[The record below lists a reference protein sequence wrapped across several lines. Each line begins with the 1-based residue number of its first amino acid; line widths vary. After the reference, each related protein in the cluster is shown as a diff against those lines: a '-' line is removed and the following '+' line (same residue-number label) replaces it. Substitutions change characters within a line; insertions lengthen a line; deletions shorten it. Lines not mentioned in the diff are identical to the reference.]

1 MSPTV
6 LDDMLQVKGAL
17 GATVVAFG
25 GVVSYLVRRVNQLEL
40 DKDHL
45 REKITAVH
53 HAMELTSQ
61 RLTIMFDNLNKRT
74 D

>member
-1 MSPTV
+1 MSPSV

-25 GVVSYLVRRVNQLEL
+25 GIISYLIRRIGQLET

-45 REKITAVH
+45 REKITEVQ
-53 HAMELTSQ
+53 HALELTSQ
-61 RLTIMFDNLNKRT
+61 RLTIMFDNLSKRSE
-74 D
+74 

>member
-1 MSPTV
+1 MSPS
-6 LDDMLQVKGAL
+6 LIDDMLQVKGAL

-25 GVVSYLVRRVNQLEL
+25 GIISYLLRRINQLET

-45 REKITAVH
+45 KEKITEVQ

-61 RLTIMFDNLNKRT
+61 RLTIMFENLSKRSE
-74 D
+74 

>member
-1 MSPTV
+1 MSPS
-6 LDDMLQVKGAL
+6 LIDDMLQVKGAL

-25 GVVSYLVRRVNQLEL
+25 GIISYLLRRMNQLET

-45 REKITAVH
+45 KEKITEVQ

-61 RLTIMFDNLNKRT
+61 RLTIMFENLSKRSE
-74 D
+74 